1 MQGLAE
7 RHQPLN
13 YAGSVS
19 TEPLVKVEIKGPI
32 LLIGLNR
39 PHKLNAAN
47 MQMLEELALAYGQLD
62 SDPNLRVGLVFAYGD
77 HFTAGLD
84 LADVAPRL
92 NADGL
97 VMVPEGGLD
106 PWGIQSRPVSKPVVI
121 AIQGT
126 CFTLGVEL
134 ALNSEVVIAAENAK
148 FAQLE
153 VSRGILPFGGATK
166 RMPRTAGWSN
176 AMRYLLTGD
185 SFDAATALRLGIV
198 NEVVPVGTEKDRA
211 LELAEKIAAQAP
223 LAVQATLASA
233 RAALLDEGAE
243 DALIGKRLARLAGSN
258 DARRAMEAYLSKS
271 PVTFE
276 GN

>member
-1 MQGLAE
+1 MTD
-7 RHQPLN
+7 
-13 YAGSVS
+13 SKV
-19 TEPLVKVEIKGPI
+19 LVEQKGNV

-39 PHKLNAAN
+39 ADKYNAAD
-47 MQMLEELALAYGQLD
+47 MELLEQLSLAYGKLD
-62 SDPNLRVGLVFAYGD
+62 SDPTLRVGVVYAIGD

-97 VMVPEGGLD
+97 ALVPEGGID
-106 PWGIQSRPVSKPVVI
+106 PWGIQTKSCSKPIVM

-134 ALNSEVVIAAENAK
+134 ALNSEVVIASDDAV

-153 VSRGILPFGGATK
+153 VSRGILPFGGASK
-166 RMPRTAGWSN
+166 RMPRSAGWSN
-176 AMRYLLTGD
+176 AMKYLLTGEK
-185 SFDAATALRLGIV
+185 FNAQEALRLGIV
-198 NEVVPVGTEKDRA
+198 TEVLPKESVFNRA
-211 LELAEKIAAQAP
+211 VEIANKIAAQAP

-233 RAALLDEGAE
+233 RAALLDEAAE
-243 DALIGKRLARLAGSN
+243 DAFVGKRLARLAASN
-258 DARRAMEAYLSKS
+258 DARRAMESYLSKQ
-271 PVTFE
+271 PVEFE

>member
-1 MQGLAE
+1 MTD
-7 RHQPLN
+7 
-13 YAGSVS
+13 SKV
-19 TEPLVKVEIKGPI
+19 LVEQKRNV

-39 PHKLNAAN
+39 ADKYNAAD
-47 MQMLEELALAYGQLD
+47 MELLEQLSLAYGKLD
-62 SDPNLRVGLVFAYGD
+62 SDPTLRVGVVYAIGD

-97 VMVPEGGLD
+97 ALVPEGGID
-106 PWGIQSRPVSKPVVI
+106 PWGIQTKSCSKPIVM

-134 ALNSEVVIAAENAK
+134 ALNSEVVIASDDAV

-153 VSRGILPFGGATK
+153 VSRGILPFGGASK
-166 RMPRTAGWSN
+166 RMPRSAGWSN
-176 AMRYLLTGD
+176 AMKYLLTGEK
-185 SFDAATALRLGIV
+185 FNAQEALRLGIV
-198 NEVVPVGTEKDRA
+198 TEVLPKESVFNRA
-211 LELAEKIAAQAP
+211 VEIANKIAAQAP

-233 RAALLDEGAE
+233 RAALLDEAAE
-243 DALIGKRLARLAGSN
+243 DAFVGKRLARLAASN
-258 DARRAMEAYLSKS
+258 DARRAMESYLSKQ
-271 PVTFE
+271 PVEFE

>member
-1 MQGLAE
+1 MMNATSKVTLEQQG
-7 RHQPLN
+7 H
-13 YAGSVS
+13 V
-19 TEPLVKVEIKGPI
+19 

-39 PHKLNAAN
+39 PEKLNAAD
-47 MQMLEELALAYGQLD
+47 MEMLQELALAYGKLD
-62 SDPNLRVGLVFAYGD
+62 SDPELRVGLVFAHGD

-97 VMVPEGGLD
+97 AMVPEGGLD
-106 PWGIQSRPVSKPVVI
+106 PWGIQSKPVSKPVVI

-134 ALNSEVVIAAENAK
+134 ALNSEVVIAADNSK

-153 VSRGILPFGGATK
+153 VSRGILPFGGATAH
-166 RMPRTAGWSN
+166 RI
-176 AMRYLLTGD
+176 
-185 SFDAATALRLGIV
+185 GIV
-198 NEVVPVGTEKDRA
+198 TEVVPVGSEKDRA
-211 LELAEKIAAQAP
+211 LEIANKIAAQAP

-233 RAALLDEGAE
+233 RAALLDEKSE
-243 DALIGKRLARLAGSN
+243 DALIGKRLARLAASN

>member
-1 MQGLAE
+1 MSEAK
-7 RHQPLN
+7 
-13 YAGSVS
+13 V
-19 TEPLVKVEIKGPI
+19 LVEQKGHL

-39 PHKLNAAN
+39 PEKLNAAN
-47 MQMLEELALAYGQLD
+47 MELLEQLALAYGKLD
-62 SDPNLRVGLVFAYGD
+62 SDPSVRVGVVYAVGE

-92 NADGL
+92 SADGL
-97 VMVPEGGLD
+97 ALVPEGGLD
-106 PWGIQSRPVSKPVVI
+106 PWGIQTRSVSKPVVM

-134 ALNSEVVIAAENAK
+134 ALNSEIVIASEDSI

-153 VSRGILPFGGATK
+153 VSRGILPFGGAPK
-166 RMPRTAGWSN
+166 RMPRSAGWSN

-185 SFDAATALRLGIV
+185 KFDASTAQQLGIV
-198 NEVVPVGTEKDRA
+198 TEVVASGKQLDRA

-233 RAALLDEGAE
+233 RASLLDEGAE
-243 DALIGKRLARLAGSN
+243 DAAVGKRLARLAASN
-258 DARRAMEAYLSKS
+258 DARRAMEAYLSKQ
-271 PVTFE
+271 PVEFE

>member
-1 MQGLAE
+1 MN
-7 RHQPLN
+7 PT
-13 YAGSVS
+13 S
-19 TEPLVKVEIKGPI
+19 KVTVEQKGHV

-39 PHKLNAAN
+39 PEKLNAAD
-47 MQMLEELALAYGQLD
+47 MEMLQELALAYGKLD
-62 SDPNLRVGLVFAYGD
+62 SDSELRVGLVFAHGD

-97 VMVPEGGLD
+97 AMVPEGGLD
-106 PWGIQSRPVSKPVVI
+106 PWGIQSKPVSKPVVI

-166 RMPRTAGWSN
+166 RMPRSAGWSN

-185 SFDAATALRLGIV
+185 SFDAATALRLRIV
-198 NEVVPVGTEKDRA
+198 NEVVPAGTQKDRA
-211 LELAEKIAAQAP
+211 FELAEKIAAQAP

-233 RAALLDEGAE
+233 RAALLDESAE
-243 DALIGKRLARLAGSN
+243 DAFIGKRLAKLAASK

-271 PVTFE
+271 PVKFE

>member
-1 MQGLAE
+1 MNAPSKVTVEVQG
-7 RHQPLN
+7 H
-13 YAGSVS
+13 V
-19 TEPLVKVEIKGPI
+19 

-39 PHKLNAAN
+39 PEKLNAAD
-47 MQMLEELALAYGQLD
+47 MDMLQELALAYGKLD
-62 SDPNLRVGLVFAYGD
+62 SDPILRVGLVFAHGD

-97 VMVPEGGLD
+97 AMVPEGGLD
-106 PWGIQSRPVSKPVVI
+106 PWGIQSKPVSKPVVI

-134 ALNSEVVIAAENAK
+134 ALNSEVVIAADNSK

-166 RMPRTAGWSN
+166 RMPRAAGWSN

-185 SFDAATALRLGIV
+185 PFDATIAHRIGIV
-198 NEVVPVGTEKDRA
+198 TEVVPVGSEKDRA
-211 LELAEKIAAQAP
+211 LEIANKIAAQAP

-233 RAALLDEGAE
+233 RAALLDEKSE
-243 DALIGKRLARLAGSN
+243 DALIGKRLARLAASN

-271 PVTFE
+271 TVTFE

>member
-1 MQGLAE
+1 MNAT
-7 RHQPLN
+7 
-13 YAGSVS
+13 S
-19 TEPLVKVEIKGPI
+19 KVTVEQKGHV

-39 PHKLNAAN
+39 PEKLNAAD
-47 MQMLEELALAYGQLD
+47 MEMLQELALAYGKLD
-62 SDPNLRVGLVFAYGD
+62 SDPELRVGLVFAHGD

-97 VMVPEGGLD
+97 AMVPEGGLD
-106 PWGIQSRPVSKPVVI
+106 PWGIQSKPVSKPVVV

-166 RMPRTAGWSN
+166 RMPKSAGWSN

-185 SFDAATALRLGIV
+185 SFDPATALRLGIV
-198 NEVVPVGTEKDRA
+198 NEVVPLGTEKDRA
-211 LELAEKIAAQAP
+211 LEIAEKIAAQAP
-223 LAVQATLASA
+223 LAVQDTLASA
-233 RAALLDEGAE
+233 RAALLDESAE
-243 DALIGKRLARLAGSN
+243 DAFIGKRLARLAASK
-258 DARRAMEAYLSKS
+258 DASRAMEAYLSKS
-271 PVTFE
+271 PVPFE

>member
-1 MQGLAE
+1 MSEGAK
-7 RHQPLN
+7 
-13 YAGSVS
+13 V
-19 TEPLVKVEIKGPI
+19 LVEQRGHI

-39 PHKLNAAN
+39 PDKYNAADMELLN
-47 MQMLEELALAYGQLD
+47 QLALAYGKLD
-62 SDPNLRVGLVFAYGD
+62 SDSSLRVGLVYAVGD

-97 VMVPEGGLD
+97 AMVPEGGID
-106 PWGIQSRPVSKPVVI
+106 PWGIQTTSCSKPVVM

-134 ALNSEVVIAAENAK
+134 ALNSEVVVAASNAV

-166 RMPRTAGWSN
+166 RMPRSLGWSN

-185 SFDAATALRLGIV
+185 KFDAKTALGLGLV
-198 NEVVPVGTEKDRA
+198 SEVVEVGSEFETA
-211 LELAEKIAAQAP
+211 LEIANKIAAQAP

-233 RAALLDEGAE
+233 RAAIADESKE
-243 DALIGKRLARLAGSN
+243 DAFIGKRLAKLAGTT
-258 DARRAMEAYLSKS
+258 DARRAMEAYLSKQ
-271 PVTFE
+271 PVEFE